1 MQPDHGKTGTRVAG
15 IVYCCE
21 SICSHS
27 LDAFWI
33 KSKRRVESAELFV
46 ADRFGCRSLY
56 VTGVRLMAIP
66 DSSDARLYY
75 RCAYLRC
82 DEAKVLLKAG
92 YTTGAVYLAGY
103 GIECILKTLV
113 LMAVPAGDRPG
124 TLKLFRGNKAHEY
137 EWLRSLYLTRGGLR
151 FPREITQHFTLVND
165 WSTDL
170 RYTPR
175 TVRGHDAEAFLASS
189 IAIIKWADGRI

>member
-1 MQPDHGKTGTRVAG
+1 MQPDRGKTGTSVA
-15 IVYCCE
+15 VVACCCE
-21 SICSHS
+21 WICSRS
-27 LDAFWI
+27 LNAFWI
-33 KSKRRVESAELFV
+33 KPKRRVESAELFV
-46 ADRFGCRSLY
+46 PVRFGCRTLY
-56 VTGVRLMAIP
+56 VAGVRLMAIP

-103 GIECILKTLV
+103 GIVCILKALV
-113 LMAVPAGDRPG
+113 IMAVPASDRPS

-151 FPREITQHFTLVND
+151 FPREITRHFTLVND

-175 TVRGHDAEAFLASS
+175 TVREHDAEAFLASS